1 MLYHTPQGSST
12 PGKPVVPQ
20 IPVKMG
26 NGTPAQSQFL
36 RAASPSLVYWCSKIS
51 STESRSP
58 RRNLELNFHTV
69 LVCGTNQMHGTYFV
83 LRISEDSWALMCL
96 TTKIVILNLLLNKLS
111 THTRL
116 NQYPKNHSNSPS

>member
-1 MLYHTPQGSST
+1 MLYHTPQGSSTT

-20 IPVKMG
+20 IPVKIG
-26 NGTPAQSQFL
+26 NGKPAQSHFL
-36 RAASPSLVYWCSKIS
+36 RAASPSLVYWCSKIW
-51 STESRSP
+51 STGSQLP
-58 RRNLELNFHTV
+58 RRNPELNYFHTV

-96 TTKIVILNLLLNKLS
+96 TTKILILNLFLNKLS

-116 NQYPKNHSNSPS
+116 NQLP